1 MFYRKGT
8 NRLPFR
14 ALGFVLPAI
23 FLLFSCSPLT
33 PISIPDPADAF
44 VGEYNF
50 IDKYTAVWGS
60 DSRTFNSGGSFCL
73 TKISKDQVKMT
84 GAWTT
89 IGTVVGNNISF
100 GQDMAS
106 DADGLIT
113 YTFGVGTLLDD
124 SLTFKYSGT
133 GSLKYTDGRSYPCSL
148 SGTVTARKK
157 E

>member
-89 IGTVVGNNISF
+89 IGTVVG
-100 GQDMAS
+100 
-106 DADGLIT
+106 
-113 YTFGVGTLLDD
+113 YTFGVGTLLDGI
-124 SLTFKYSGT
+124 LTFKYSGT